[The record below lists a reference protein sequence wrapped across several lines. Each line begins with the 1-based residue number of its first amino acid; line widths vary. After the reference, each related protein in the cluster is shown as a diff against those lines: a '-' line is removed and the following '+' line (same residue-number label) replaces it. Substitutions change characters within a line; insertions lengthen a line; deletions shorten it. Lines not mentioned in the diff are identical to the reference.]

1 MVTKENVAAHAFAA
15 AYRDLGNDF
24 TVDNGL
30 LKDGLNA
37 FEDFESVLR
46 RWPLARKKP
55 DESLGAL
62 RQAAKSLTIMLAGYM
77 AEFVAETLQA
87 ILTFQGA
94 PLTDEEN
101 IHHWA
106 RTTGF
111 SPSIKSCCM
120 RHQGTTRVY
129 KKKGS
134 DLAVGWSK
142 L

>member
-37 FEDFESVLR
+37 FE
-46 RWPLARKKP
+46 
-55 DESLGAL
+55 SLGTL

-101 IHHWA
+101 IHHWV